1 MLAANGITACMYPRL
16 EPTPA
21 LSWAVR
27 YLGCGAGV
35 CVTASHNPAKY
46 NGYKV
51 YGADGCQITLEA
63 AEKFWQLSKK
73 LIALT
78 MSGWQILTLPPPRA
92 AL

>member
-1 MLAANGITACMYPRL
+1 MTAAITVRCSPARPPACWPRTALPPACTPRL

-63 AEKFWQLSKK
+63 AEK
-73 LIALT
+73 
-78 MSGWQILTLPPPRA
+78 ILA
-92 AL
+92 AIEKN

>member
-1 MLAANGITACMYPRL
+1 M
-16 EPTPA
+16 
-21 LSWAVR
+21 R

-63 AEKFWQLSKK
+63 AEKILAAIEK

-78 MSGWQILTLPPPRA
+78 MSGWQILTLPLPRA